1 MAKSR
6 CDLSAAVLKMLVVKL
21 KLFLT
26 HFRFTD
32 NQHHQGQGGWV
43 GNWPCKGPEV
53 GRFLEESGGSIQPR
67 PDARNSAYIEVG

>member
-32 NQHHQGQGGWV
+32 NQHDQGRGVGWLSN
-43 GNWPCKGPEV
+43 GLRLGDFWKG
-53 GRFLEESGGSIQPR
+53 I
-67 PDARNSAYIEVG
+67 DARNSRNSAYIEVW